1 MNDGLRV
8 LIVDDDPPLAK
19 TLADVLKLKGFRA
32 EAAFSG
38 PRALE
43 MVRSDDFDCV
53 LTDVKMPVVNG
64 VELLKAIRAGRP
76 HLPVV
81 LMTAHA
87 SGDLVREGLREGA
100 MASFVKPLDID
111 LLVWFLSELSG
122 QRVILIVDD
131 DAPSWRTAEQVLE
144 RLGFAVK
151 RFRGP
156 GGWMQALRPDGQ
168 VLFLAARL
176 NGHTGWELLKRIRK
190 RYGTLPVVLT
200 FDGQEQAS
208 SEVRRARR
216 LTADA
221 CLRKPFEMEELLGV
235 LADVRRRHL
244 AALLRRRAGALV
256 HQNDSNDE
264 TVSRVGGDGISRADG
279 ISSSGDDISCRCG
292 L

>member
-1 MNDGLRV
+1 VNDGLRI
-8 LIVDDDPPLAK
+8 LIVDDDRPLAK

-38 PRALE
+38 PHALE
-43 MVRSDDFDCV
+43 MVGCDQFDCV

-64 VELLKAIRAGRP
+64 VELLRAIRAGRP

-87 SGDLVREGLREGA
+87 PGDLIHEGLREGA
-100 MASFVKPLDID
+100 MATFVKPLDID

-122 QRVILIVDD
+122 QCAILIVDD
-131 DAPSWRTAEQVLE
+131 DAPSWRTAQQILE

-156 GGWMQALRPDGQ
+156 GGLMEALRPDGQ

-190 RYGTLPVVLT
+190 RHGTLPVVLT
-200 FDGQEQAS
+200 FDGQEQAP

-216 LTADA
+216 LGADA
-221 CLRKPFEMEELLGV
+221 CLRKPFEMEELLEV

-244 AALLRRRAGALV
+244 AAFLRRRAGVLV
-256 HQNDSNDE
+256 HQNDSGDE
-264 TVSRVGGDGISRADG
+264 TVSRVGGDAISHADG
-279 ISSSGDDISCRCG
+279 ISSGDHILCRCG